1 MFKFIILLMFI
12 PHFCFADTCI
22 DWFKESKISKDDK
35 ACISKCTTLQ
45 MDMSTFSCS
54 QECEKFCNTECAHDI
69 YWKSKIKDGRPEK
82 WEPPT
87 EKPTSWTNQEKE
99 KLQAVLGQLPDVFKK
114 FAFKGFYR
122 MQRSG
127 AIGNPGSIAE
137 SGQEIVV
144 YNIAFDGPGL
154 SLDKIIAHELA
165 HAIFLNFSK
174 REIKD
179 YERSLGWNVVSKGQ
193 ARSGPFISTGARENV
208 DEDFANNVEYFL
220 FAPEDLKSKVPKAYS
235 WILNKFSKNFKLKE
249 ACEYE
254 KK

>member
-1 MFKFIILLMFI
+1 MFL
-12 PHFCFADTCI
+12 PYFCFANTCL
-22 DWFKESKISKDDK
+22 DWFKESKISKNDK

-54 QECEKFCNTECAHDI
+54 QECEKFYNTKCEPDS
-69 YWKSKIKDGRPEK
+69 YWKSKIKGGRPEK

-87 EKPTSWTNQEKE
+87 EKSTSWANEEKE

-114 FAFKGFYR
+114 VPFKGFYR
-122 MQRSG
+122 MQRSS

-144 YNIAFDGPGL
+144 YNSAFDGPGL
-154 SLDKIIAHELA
+154 SLDKNIAHELA

-174 REIKD
+174 SEIKD
-179 YERSLGWNVVSKGQ
+179 YERSLGWSVALKGQ
-193 ARSGPFISTGARENV
+193 ARSGPFIRGGSRDNV
-208 DEDFANNVEYFL
+208 DEDFATNIEYFL
-220 FAPEDLKSKVPKAYS
+220 FAPEELKSKVPKAYS